1 MSVAKS
7 EEHEPP
13 TNNDVEEQQVQDSR
27 PSGEEEE
34 KQSER
39 SMAKEEPAE
48 IRRGVT
54 ETGKLKMAGQ
64 SQVYTATSNTL
75 FSKKTTHPKT
85 HALSLEWVFGMNPAL
100 PVFSLQDH
108 NQLVV
113 LYAGAHVGIIYNH
126 TSNSQHILQGHCC
139 PISSVCVS
147 EDRRWI
153 ATADQGIKGTVII
166 WDSYSGIPVHTF
178 FDCHPHGGVIAM
190 AFSGDTKHLA
200 TLGAEEV
207 QCVCIW
213 DWTNETEKPLS
224 FTEINP
230 KHGFQKYILFNP
242 NDSTQLLSS
251 SASQVLF
258 YSSTQGSLQYCALQ
272 LKKFSD
278 AVSSETDPAVHT
290 QPSVDPFQTVRMA
303 GGFLTQ
309 SVFHWSEPQIL
320 TVSAAGNLVVWDV
333 SKDLTANQCLPRD
346 RIKQI
351 HLQKNPITVLSVTD
365 SFFVTG
371 DTEGH
376 IKFYDEEFM
385 LLTWY
390 SEFNLDAIVSISFSK
405 ESTEGSL
412 EDCTLEAKP
421 LIIRNFVVST
431 VSSTV
436 LHVNTQ
442 NGNSQILLHDDS
454 DPIHAVA
461 CHPKQPVV
469 AIGNQ
474 RGILKVCD
482 FNSNVIICS
491 KVFEK
496 KEQIQCVA
504 FDPQGLYLAVGFGS
518 GAVHILNSGTL
529 QSDPDDCFHY
539 TEDSIDHITFSS
551 DSKFLATADAG
562 KAVTVF
568 RLQTNEG
575 SSPHWVYLGRYRSHY
590 KPIKDLLFGVHLDST
605 KPRLFSLGMDRRL
618 VEYDLENSDVNQL
631 LILSS
636 ERVEQSAVPLCMTW
650 YPPLTAEQ
658 FLLITS
664 DQYKMKLFNSTTKMC
679 RKTLLGPVY
688 GSPIKKTVVL
698 QMFKELEVS
707 SYYLAFITDDK
718 LGLQIFPL
726 DGNPYKSSAL
736 ICHPTGVSNF
746 ACSYDS
752 RYVFTAGRSD
762 CTVLSWAINFSALEA
777 AATLGGKDLEPFY
790 RLLEG
795 GRDGKF
801 YREMENF
808 FYYCQV
814 NYQGTGTMD
823 NRQVSTTIPLSEV
836 PSLMRALAYFP
847 TEHEIENIQNE
858 VKFSKYAE
866 TGKYVTDIDLEEFI
880 KLYVN
885 HRPVFGISSDEL
897 VQAFNVLGNHN
908 STGQPLLRRY
918 ELLELLQARGEHM
931 TEEEVAESFTAL
943 LGLSEEEEEEGAIG
957 GEHSEPGGE
966 YSLACAIPDE
976 ISMETFTI
984 HILGFP
990 PSAEQRCK
998 ASPQE

>member
-1 MSVAKS
+1 MSAAES
-7 EEHEPP
+7 EDHEPP
-13 TNNDVEEQQVQDSR
+13 TNNDVEEDSR
-27 PSGEEEE
+27 AAADEEEE
-34 KQSER
+34 QTER
-39 SMAKEEPAE
+39 RLAKEEPA
-48 IRRGVT
+48 GAGT
-54 ETGKLKMAGQ
+54 GGPETGRAKATAQ

-75 FSKKTTHPKT
+75 FSKKTAHPKT
-85 HALSLEWVFGMNPAL
+85 YALSLEWVFGMNPAL
-100 PVFSLQDH
+100 PVFILQDH
-108 NQLVV
+108 SELVV

-139 PISSVCVS
+139 PISCMCVS

-153 ATADQGIKGTVII
+153 ATADQGIKSTVII

-178 FDCHPHGGVIAM
+178 FDCHPNGGVIAM

-224 FTEINP
+224 FTEISP
-230 KHGFQKYILFNP
+230 KHGFQEYILFNP
-242 NDSTQLLSS
+242 NNSTQLLSS
-251 SASQVLF
+251 SERQVLL
-258 YSSTQGSLQYCALQ
+258 YRSAKGSLQYCALK

-278 AVSSETDPAVHT
+278 GVSNKTDAAVCIQPAA
-290 QPSVDPFQTVRMA
+290 DPFQTVRMA
-303 GGFLTQ
+303 GGFLSQ
-309 SVFHWSEPQIL
+309 SVFHWSKPRIL
-320 TVSAAGNLVVWDV
+320 TVSAAGKLVVWDLSQELV
-333 SKDLTANQCLPRD
+333 ANQCLPRD
-346 RIKQI
+346 RIKLI
-351 HLQKNPITVLSVTD
+351 HLQKKPITVFTVTD
-365 SFFVTG
+365 SCFVTG

-390 SEFNLDAIVSISFSK
+390 SEFSLDAIVSISFSK
-405 ESTEGSL
+405 ENTEGYL
-412 EDCTLEAKP
+412 DRCTLEAKP
-421 LIIRNFVVST
+421 LTIRNFVVST

-436 LHVNTQ
+436 LHVNTH
-442 NGNSQILLHDDS
+442 NGNAQILLHDYS

-461 CHPKQPVV
+461 CHPKQPLV
-469 AIGNQ
+469 AMGNQ
-474 RGILKVCD
+474 KGILKVCD
-482 FNSNVIICS
+482 YSSKVIICS

-496 KEQIQCVA
+496 KEQIQCVS
-504 FDPQGLYLAVGFGS
+504 FDPQGLYLAVGFGT
-518 GAVHILNSGTL
+518 GALHILNPGTL
-529 QSDPDDCFHY
+529 QSDPDECFHY
-539 TEDSIDHITFSS
+539 TEDSIDHIAFSS

-562 KAVTVF
+562 KAVTVL

-575 SSPHWVYLGRYRSHY
+575 SSPRWVYLGRYRSHY
-590 KPIKDLLFGVHLDST
+590 KPIKDLLFGVHLDSPQ
-605 KPRLFSLGMDRRL
+605 PRLFSLGMDRRL

-636 ERVEQSAVPLCMTW
+636 ERIEQSAVPVCMTW

-688 GSPIKKTVVL
+688 GSPIKKIVVL
-698 QMFKELEVS
+698 PMSKEHEVN

-726 DGNPYKSSAL
+726 DGNPYKSNAL

-746 ACSYDS
+746 ACSSDS
-752 RYVFTAGRSD
+752 RFVFTAGSSD
-762 CTVLSWAINFSALEA
+762 CTVLSWEINFSALEA

-790 RLLEG
+790 NLLEG

-801 YREMENF
+801 YREMEDF
-808 FYYCQV
+808 FYYCQI
-814 NYQGTGTMD
+814 NHQGTDTMD
-823 NRQVSTTIPLSEV
+823 KRQVSTKIPLSEV
-836 PSLMRALAYFP
+836 PSLMRALGYFP
-847 TEHEIENIQNE
+847 TEQEIENIENE

-866 TGKYVTDIDLEEFI
+866 SGKCVTDIDLEEFI

-885 HRPVFGISSDEL
+885 HRPVFGISSNEL
-897 VQAFNVLGNHN
+897 LQAFNVLGNDNPVLQRH
-908 STGQPLLRRY
+908 
-918 ELLELLQARGEHM
+918 ELLELVQARGEHM
-931 TEEEVAESFTAL
+931 TEEEVAECFTAL
-943 LGLSEEEEEEGAIG
+943 LGLNEEEEEEGAIG
-957 GEHSEPGGE
+957 GEQSEPEEE

-976 ISMETFTI
+976 ISMETFTSD
-984 HILGFP
+984 ILGFP
-990 PSAEQRCK
+990 SSAEQRCR
-998 ASPQE
+998 ASPTQ